1 MAKYSLTFKLKV
13 VTAYLNSEGGYRS
26 LAKKYGAKDASQV
39 LLWINVFKEFGKDG
53 LCRKWDNTRYISE
66 FKLAV
71 VESYLT
77 SKLLYRQIAF
87 QYGLNKP
94 PLIARW
100 KSEFMKY
107 GLMLLLSDRKN
118 EYLLWDGQM
127 KKQWLPHILNHV
139 AKSKK
144 RISTRASS
152 YFRIRKTIT
161 LCPNRERL
169 FKRIEEIAP
178 NRIKRRFS
186 IVVNHIKKV
195 LQIQLNSSIIN

>member
-13 VTAYLNSEGGYRS
+13 VTAYLNSEGGYSS

-107 GLMLLLSDRKN
+107 GLMLLLSDRKD